1 MGYEQFKILVVDNE
15 RAQVDATVR
24 QLKKKG
30 ASAVGATTIEDAQTK
45 IKEDTFNIA
54 IVDLNFDIK
63 KQKGVETAGFQILD
77 YLKKDSP
84 TTYRIVRSVYN
95 EADVYS
101 KIFGYHGYA
110 HRYCRKSALG
120 DLDRILDEY
129 IKETEV
135 AEKKDSVSCG
145 ELSYDRDKKIFY
157 LFEQPIED
165 IDLTSAQIHLLI
177 YLLENQ
183 RYMSKR
189 EIYDY
194 LERRGDTRSND
205 SDESVV
211 AVHINAIRKQFK
223 KLGYEGFIKTR
234 NSIGYRIV
242 PGTHVRVS
250 REEEL

>member
-30 ASAVGATTIEDAQTK
+30 ASAVGATTIEDAETK
-45 IKEDTFNIA
+45 IKDDTFNIA

-77 YLKKDSP
+77 YLKKESP

-135 AEKKDSVSCG
+135 AVKIDMVSCG

-157 LFEQPIED
+157 LFERPIED
-165 IDLTSAQIHLLI
+165 IELTSAQIHLLI

-194 LERRGDTRSND
+194 LERRGDTRSYD
-205 SDESVV
+205 SDENVV

-223 KLGYEGFIKTR
+223 GLGYESFIKTR

-242 PGTHVRVS
+242 PGTHVS
-250 REEEL
+250 REEKL